1 MKKGFWHLEENRMLE
16 HAMVLHDMGKK
27 GINWQILE
35 EAVPTRTKLQI
46 EGHLTAIKL
55 SKAYVNGQIY
65 SILE

>member
-1 MKKGFWHLEENRMLE
+1 MLE
-16 HAMVLHDMGKK
+16 HAMVLHDMGKN